1 MHVQACRLPPPAGP
15 VATCLMATLWGS
27 CLTLEGLFQ
36 ASALGQ
42 PPGQGNAWL
51 QRHVGGRLMQEAAT
65 IARIAAELHRLV
77 DQPSQEVPI
86 PLLSLGG
93 VFWNADDPDHL
104 FQICLRVDLL
114 EAIRHRLQ
122 AFPRSTQAMKHICH
136 AVVPYEAWLPHTLI
150 SCSCGVVRKC
160 VRT

>member
-1 MHVQACRLPPPAGP
+1 
-15 VATCLMATLWGS
+15 MATLWGS

-86 PLLSLGG
+86 PLLSLC
-93 VFWNADDPDHL
+93 VLWSADDPDHMC
-104 FQICLRVDLL
+104 QICLRVVLK
-114 EAIRHRLQ
+114 AAQHRPQ
-122 AFPRSTQAMKHICH
+122 AFLRSALAMKHICH
-136 AVVPYEAWLPHTLI
+136 AVVRCEVWLSDTYSI
-150 SCSCGVVRKC
+150 VASWSG
-160 VRT
+160 

>member
-15 VATCLMATLWGS
+15 VATCLIATLWGS

-77 DQPSQEVPI
+77 DQPSREVPHPI
-86 PLLSLGG
+86 TSLYRM
-93 VFWNADDPDHL
+93 FCHANDPD
-104 FQICLRVDLL
+104 CLGQTCPRV
-114 EAIRHRLQ
+114 
-122 AFPRSTQAMKHICH
+122 
-136 AVVPYEAWLPHTLI
+136 VVQGYLA
-150 SCSCGVVRKC
+150 
-160 VRT
+160 